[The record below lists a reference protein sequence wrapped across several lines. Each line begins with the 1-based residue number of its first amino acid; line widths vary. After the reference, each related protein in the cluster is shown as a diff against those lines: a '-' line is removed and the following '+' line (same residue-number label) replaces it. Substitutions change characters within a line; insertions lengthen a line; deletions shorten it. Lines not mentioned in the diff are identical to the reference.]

1 MNRLP
6 RIRIP
11 KPTLV
16 IPVLVLAAVIS
27 VYKFVLA
34 EPKAEAKPKVNGE
47 VYVLP
52 KEFLL
57 NLSDDRFAKVSVAL
71 VLEGEHP
78 LGEEKGGHGGGSTPP
93 EGFGP
98 LKEEALVRDLITD
111 QITDSEADALIDRAG
126 RQQLKKKIE
135 AAIEQRTDVHVADVL
150 FTDVA
155 VQ

>member
-1 MNRLP
+1 MKRLP
-6 RIRIP
+6 RIP
-11 KPTLV
+11 KPTLIV
-16 IPVLVLAAVIS
+16 PLLVLVGVFAS
-27 VYKFVLA
+27 YKFVLS
-34 EPKAEAKPKVNGE
+34 EPKAEAKPKVDGE

-52 KEFLL
+52 KEFLI
-57 NLSDDRFAKVSVAL
+57 NLADDRFAKVSVAL

-78 LGEEKGGHGGGSTPP
+78 LGEEKGGHGAATPP

-111 QITDSEADALIDRAG
+111 EITNSRADALIDRAG
-126 RQQLKKKIE
+126 RQRLKRQIA
-135 AAIEQRTDVHVADVL
+135 AAIEKRTDVHVGDVL

>member
-1 MNRLP
+1 MKRLP
-6 RIRIP
+6 RIP

-16 IPVLVLAAVIS
+16 VPVLVLLAVIS

-34 EPKAEAKPKVNGE
+34 EPKAEAKPKVDGE

-57 NLSDDRFAKVSVAL
+57 NLAEDRFAKVSVAL

-78 LGEEKGGHGGGSTPP
+78 LGEEKDGHGASTPP

-98 LKEEALVRDLITD
+98 LKEEALVRDLIID
-111 QITDSEADALIDRAG
+111 QITDAEADALIDRAG
-126 RQQLKKKIE
+126 RQALKRRIGE
-135 AAIEQRTDVHVADVL
+135 AIEKRTDVKVGDVL

>member
-1 MNRLP
+1 MKTLLRLP
-6 RIRIP
+6 
-11 KPTLV
+11 KLTV
-16 IPVLVLAAVIS
+16 IVPMLVLLAVIS

-34 EPKAEAKPKVNGE
+34 EPKAEAKPKVAGE

-57 NLSDDRFAKVSVAL
+57 NLADDRFAKVSVAL

-78 LGEEKGGHGGGSTPP
+78 LGEEKGGHGAATPP
-93 EGFGP
+93 GGFGP
-98 LKEEALVRDLITD
+98 LKEEALVRDVIID
-111 QITDSEADALIDRAG
+111 EISGAEAGALVERAG
-126 RQQLKKKIE
+126 RRELKRKIAE
-135 AAIEQRTDVHVADVL
+135 AIERRTDVHVADVL

>member
-1 MNRLP
+1 MTTILRLP
-6 RIRIP
+6 
-11 KPTLV
+11 KLTLIV
-16 IPVLVLAAVIS
+16 PLVVLVAVVS

-34 EPKAEAKPKVNGE
+34 EPKAEPKPKLAGE

-57 NLSDDRFAKVSVAL
+57 NLAEDRFAKVSVAL

-78 LGEEKGGHGGGSTPP
+78 LGEEKDGHAGGTTPP

-111 QITDSEADALIDRAG
+111 QITNADADALINRAG
-126 RQQLKKKIE
+126 RQQLKRKIGE
-135 AAIEQRTDVHVADVL
+135 AIERRTDVKVADVL

>member
-1 MNRLP
+1 MPQL
-6 RIRIP
+6 
-11 KPTLV
+11 TLLV
-16 IPVLVLAAVIS
+16 PVLVLAAVIS

-34 EPKAEAKPKVNGE
+34 DPKPEAKPKVAGE
-47 VYVLP
+47 VYVLQ

-57 NLSDDRFAKVSVAL
+57 NLAEDRFAKVSVAL
-71 VLEGEHP
+71 VLEGDHP

-111 QITDSEADALIDRAG
+111 QITNVEADALIDRAG
-126 RQQLKKKIE
+126 RQGLKRQIGE
-135 AAIEQRTDVHVADVL
+135 AIEQRTDVQVADVL